1 MSSFS
6 YIAVDE
12 TGKKHKGTVTAS
24 DRTAARILVSKQN
37 LRPVSITNTRKFGL
51 NMQIGEPKV
60 RLKDRVVFT
69 RQLATLI
76 NAGVALPRS
85 LNTLAQQS
93 ESKALKI
100 LLPQIIQE
108 VEGGKPLAE
117 SLAKFPKTFDKIY
130 VNMVKAGEAG
140 GILDDILER
149 LALQQEKDAEIRG
162 KLKSAMTY
170 PGVVLSI
177 TVIAFIYL
185 MTTVVPKI
193 GQIVTDLGGKDYE
206 PPIYTKVLLA
216 ISYVMVNYGIF
227 LLVGIGLSGFLL
239 WRFFHSAKGRPIFDT
254 MLLKTPVMGK
264 VIAKVAIARFA
275 RIFSALNASGVPV
288 LESLRIT
295 GSALGNEAMR
305 KVLDDAAEDI
315 KAGKPLSEPLSKSS
329 YFPPVLSQMV
339 AVGEETGDM
348 ESVLLKLADFYD
360 REVDDVA
367 NSLTSILE
375 PVMIVILGGVVGT
388 LALSVFGP
396 ISQLTQ
402 TL

>member
-1 MSSFS
+1 MNSFN
-6 YIAVDE
+6 YIAVGED
-12 TGKKHKGTVTAS
+12 GRKHKGTVTAA
-24 DRTAARILVSKQN
+24 DRAAARVLVVKEG
-37 LRPVSITNTRKFGL
+37 LKPISINSAHKFSL
-51 NMQIGEPKV
+51 NMQLGEPKV

-100 LLPQIIQE
+100 ILPAIIQE
-108 VEGGKPLAE
+108 VEGGKPLAA

-193 GQIVTDLGGKDYE
+193 GQIVTDLGGESYE

-227 LLVGIGLSGFLL
+227 LLIIIGFGGFFL
-239 WRFFHSAKGRPIFDT
+239 WRFFHSAKGRPMFD
-254 MLLKTPVMGK
+254 MILLKTPVLGK

-288 LESLRIT
+288 LESLHIT
-295 GSALGNEAMR
+295 GQALGNEVMR

-375 PVMIVILGGVVGT
+375 PVMIVVLGGVVGT